1 MTSLNVFSVMGC
13 QTGRG
18 HFYEGPADMYVNL
31 ISSPYN
37 DLSESRG
44 PQNLL
49 KPLCLYCEVQCSS
62 NVVFQ
67 DVKES
72 KRIWDLL
79 LTIMEHFQPA
89 YIVIQHVWSVLIIFT
104 EYFCQDWN
112 KGFYLLQGTFLSF
125 VPPAERERFVRWV
138 CEWVILFSGVKGS
151 KDGQGGLCDG
161 CKNMFKRLIGMTLS
175 LWFDCS
181 SVNS

>member
-1 MTSLNVFSVMGC
+1 MV
-13 QTGRG
+13 
-18 HFYEGPADMYVNL
+18 
-31 ISSPYN
+31 
-37 DLSESRG
+37 
-44 PQNLL
+44 
-49 KPLCLYCEVQCSS
+49 S
-62 NVVFQ
+62 NVILEYLTTWDQMWYLQ

-79 LTIMEHFQPA
+79 LTIMENFQPA

-112 KGFYLLQGTFLSF
+112 KGFFLLQGTFLSF

-138 CEWVILFSGVKGS
+138 CEWVLLFSGVKGS
-151 KDGQGGLCDG
+151 KDGQG
-161 CKNMFKRLIGMTLS
+161 MTLLS

-181 SVNS
+181 YSPPRMQPYAFLHAAPEYLFRKTLDTKQGKGCHILTELVQVRFYQF

>member
-1 MTSLNVFSVMGC
+1 MV
-13 QTGRG
+13 
-18 HFYEGPADMYVNL
+18 
-31 ISSPYN
+31 
-37 DLSESRG
+37 
-44 PQNLL
+44 
-49 KPLCLYCEVQCSS
+49 S
-62 NVVFQ
+62 NVILEYLTTWDQMWYLQ

-125 VPPAERERFVRWV
+125 VPPAGRWV
-138 CEWVILFSGVKGS
+138 CEWVILFSGVKGP
-151 KDGQGGLCDG
+151 KDGQG
-161 CKNMFKRLIGMTLS
+161 MTLLS

-181 SVNS
+181 SVNSYSPPRMQPYAFLYPAPWILIQENIGHKAREEMSYPDWAGSSQILSVLK

>member
-1 MTSLNVFSVMGC
+1 MWYL
-13 QTGRG
+13 
-18 HFYEGPADMYVNL
+18 
-31 ISSPYN
+31 
-37 DLSESRG
+37 
-44 PQNLL
+44 
-49 KPLCLYCEVQCSS
+49 
-62 NVVFQ
+62 Q

-79 LTIMEHFQPA
+79 LTIMENFQPA

-104 EYFCQDWN
+104 EYLCQDWN

-125 VPPAERERFVRWV
+125 VPPAGRESFVRWV

-161 CKNMFKRLIGMTLS
+161 CKNMFKRLIGMTLL

-181 SVNS
+181 SVNSYSPPRMQPYAFLYPAPWILIQENIGHKAREGMSYPDWAGSSQILSVLK

>member
-1 MTSLNVFSVMGC
+1 MWYL
-13 QTGRG
+13 
-18 HFYEGPADMYVNL
+18 
-31 ISSPYN
+31 
-37 DLSESRG
+37 
-44 PQNLL
+44 
-49 KPLCLYCEVQCSS
+49 
-62 NVVFQ
+62 Q

-181 SVNS
+181 SVNSYSPPRMQPYAFLHAAPEYLFRKTLDTKQGKGCHILTELVQVRFYQF

>member
-1 MTSLNVFSVMGC
+1 MV
-13 QTGRG
+13 
-18 HFYEGPADMYVNL
+18 
-31 ISSPYN
+31 
-37 DLSESRG
+37 
-44 PQNLL
+44 
-49 KPLCLYCEVQCSS
+49 S
-62 NVVFQ
+62 NVILEYLTTWDQMWYLQ

-112 KGFYLLQGTFLSF
+112 KGFYLLQGIFLSF

-181 SVNS
+181 IVNSYSPPRLSESILRCRDSLRSPNT